1 MTHEALWFDLFYLKT
16 ISNDKLN
23 LISYFKY
30 YTKYAVNEFN
40 KTRFSLQKPV
50 TESFQ
55 PSLTQRRVG
64 MKLNSQT
71 LIPRSL
77 LKNW

>member
-55 PSLTQRRVG
+55 PSLTPRRVG
-64 MKLNSQT
+64 MNLNSQT

>member
-1 MTHEALWFDLFYLKT
+1 MTHKAFCFELISPKI
-16 ISNDKLN
+16 ISNDKLK
-23 LISYFKY
+23 LILYFKL
-30 YTKYAVNEFN
+30 YTKYAVNVFN

-55 PSLTQRRVG
+55 SSLTQRRVE
-64 MKLNSQT
+64 MKLSSQT
-71 LIPRSL
+71 LIPRSI